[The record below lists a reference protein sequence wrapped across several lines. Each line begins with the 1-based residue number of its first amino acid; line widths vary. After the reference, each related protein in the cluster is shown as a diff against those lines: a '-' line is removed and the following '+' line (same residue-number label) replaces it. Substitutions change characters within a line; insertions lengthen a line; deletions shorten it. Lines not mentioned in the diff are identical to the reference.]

1 MGYRGQDIDLR
12 TPQTGA
18 ASPPDF
24 ARADNGPRGRGYD
37 MPRGGPIWVDEALLA
52 CCNHAYDVAL
62 ANRSSEVRLEHLL
75 HALTRHEEAIEVLET
90 RGVHVAAMRRDSAA
104 LIAAEIPV
112 GFSNGKSSPRRS
124 PEMEEALRL
133 AAEQAYRRNEPAGI
147 EDLLDV
153 FLLIRPD
160 LPGLALLERNIGP
173 AAGETPLELQS
184 VRRSAYLRRSEPAEP
199 PEPPR
204 RQRERPRRAVT
215 RAFVEAPMPAE
226 RGPSMT
232 DQMQNSRIAA
242 LEQMVRDLAG
252 EISSY
257 RGEASRASL
266 GMDERLQSIERA
278 MTATD
283 GSAGLAQHIVDRIA
297 RMERAVEARIG
308 DLSLTAAALVER
320 LEQLE
325 KVASAR
331 PASPALD
338 LSGLEQRF
346 GVLEAKLDPTP
357 LASRLELIEEAVLSR
372 DAGLD
377 AGLAER
383 VGAVE
388 RALAG
393 LEASVRAVE
402 EAERAHRTEIYE
414 THATLTSE
422 IKSAA
427 GAIGAEA
434 QRASA
439 RHAEAVNGFQGLARR
454 IVALETQ
461 LGESATKASALQVS
475 YNEDLK
481 ELHEALM
488 KLNNNQHTLA
498 ASIDQWRLDSSGDV
512 SVVSNRLAALESEA
526 AKPMR
531 LLESISAGM
540 ETLSG
545 SMDAMHKL
553 TVQRYYRRNRF
564 WYWLF
569 GTDDWV
575 AASWPSQAARIES
588 EQRAVRPL
596 GRK

>member
-12 TPQTGA
+12 TPQTWSA
-18 ASPPDF
+18 TPADL
-24 ARADNGPRGRGYD
+24 AHTDNGPRGRGYD
-37 MPRGGPIWVDEALLA
+37 TPRGGPIWVDDTLLA

-75 HALTRHEEAIEVLET
+75 HAMTRLEEAIEVLET

-112 GFSNGKSSPRRS
+112 GFSNGKSSPRRA

-133 AAEQAYRRNEPAGI
+133 AADQAYRRNEPAGI

-153 FLLIRPD
+153 FLLMRPD

-173 AAGETPLELQS
+173 GAGQTPLDLQS

-199 PEPPR
+199 PR
-204 RQRERPRRAVT
+204 RQRERPRRTVT
-215 RAFVEAPMPAE
+215 RVIAEEAAMAPLPAE

-252 EISSY
+252 ELSGY
-257 RGEASRASL
+257 RGEASRASQ
-266 GMDERLQSIERA
+266 GMGERLQSIERLVSEGTGEGA
-278 MTATD
+278 VRLLVERFA
-283 GSAGLAQHIVDRIA
+283 A
-297 RMERAVEARIG
+297 MERAIEA
-308 DLSLTAAALVER
+308 R
-320 LEQLE
+320 LEQIE
-325 KVASAR
+325 KAHRGSV
-331 PASPALD
+331 D
-338 LSGLEQRF
+338 LAPIERQFGLLQ
-346 GVLEAKLDPTP
+346 AKLDPTP

-372 DAGLD
+372 DSGTD
-377 AGLAER
+377 AGLSER
-383 VGAVE
+383 VGAIE
-388 RALAG
+388 RALDGVA
-393 LEASVRAVE
+393 ASVRAVE

-414 THATLTSE
+414 THAALTSE
-422 IKSAA
+422 IKATA
-427 GAIGAEA
+427 GAIAAEA
-434 QRASA
+434 QRTGA

-454 IVALETQ
+454 IVAMETQ
-461 LGESATKASALQVS
+461 LAESAKKAGEMQAS
-475 YNEDLK
+475 YDEDLK

-498 ASIDQWRLDSSGDV
+498 ASIDQWRLDASGDV
-512 SVVSNRLAALESEA
+512 SVISNRLASLEVEA
-526 AKPMR
+526 GKPMR
-531 LLESISAGM
+531 LLESMSAGM

-545 SMDAMHKL
+545 NMDAMHKL
-553 TVQRYYRRNRF
+553 TVQRYHRRNRF

-575 AASWPSQAARIES
+575 AASWPSQAERIES
-588 EQRAVRPL
+588 EQRALRPM